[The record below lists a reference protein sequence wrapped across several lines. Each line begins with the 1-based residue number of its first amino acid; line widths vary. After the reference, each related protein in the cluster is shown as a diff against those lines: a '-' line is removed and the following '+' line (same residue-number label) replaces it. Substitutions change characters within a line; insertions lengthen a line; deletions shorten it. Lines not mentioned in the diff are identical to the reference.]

1 MCSPKMCFS
10 WPADIVIDAAQIKP
24 SDQPYFVTVFDLPVI
39 TGCDMKLTMKPSPK
53 RPIVVKITPDRNES
67 IIAMFGSEVSFKESV
82 PSSTGHV
89 RGRPQA
95 AATSAD
101 IIAVGPTEIRQKIS
115 KNKIITKYHVTWF
128 MCESLPNEISF
139 EVPNK
144 QYINGPIKAAYK
156 PKEVGNLAIWAYA
169 KPCGITV
176 IPTAR
181 PAIRSL

>member
-1 MCSPKMCFS
+1 M
-10 WPADIVIDAAQIKP
+10 
-24 SDQPYFVTVFDLPVI
+24 FDLPVI

-101 IIAVGPTEIRQKIS
+101 IIAVGPTEIRQKFQRIKS
-115 KNKIITKYHVTWF
+115 LLNI

-156 PKEVGNLAIWAYA
+156 PKEVGNLAI
-169 KPCGITV
+169 
-176 IPTAR
+176 
-181 PAIRSL
+181 

>member
-1 MCSPKMCFS
+1 
-10 WPADIVIDAAQIKP
+10 
-24 SDQPYFVTVFDLPVI
+24 
-39 TGCDMKLTMKPSPK
+39 MKLTMKPSPK

-101 IIAVGPTEIRQKIS
+101 IIAVGPTEIRQKLQRIKS
-115 KNKIITKYHVTWF
+115 LLNI

-156 PKEVGNLAIWAYA
+156 PKEVGNLAI
-169 KPCGITV
+169 
-176 IPTAR
+176 
-181 PAIRSL
+181 